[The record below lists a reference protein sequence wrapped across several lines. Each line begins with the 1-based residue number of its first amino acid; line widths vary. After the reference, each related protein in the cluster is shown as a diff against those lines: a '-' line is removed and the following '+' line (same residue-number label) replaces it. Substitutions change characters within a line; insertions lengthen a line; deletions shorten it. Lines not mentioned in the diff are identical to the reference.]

1 MIDYENIIL
10 EIDKCIEK
18 VNLDLSLCK
27 LHLTKRNIDLS
38 FEYLVDAQRD
48 IRLIEEFYP

>member
-1 MIDYENIIL
+1 MIDYDKLIL

-27 LHLTKRNIDLS
+27 AHLIKRRIDLS
-38 FEYLVDAQRD
+38 FEYLVDVQRD
-48 IRLIEEFYP
+48 IRILEDFYP